1 MSHVNW
7 YGIVVV
13 LVHIMVVQDVKVQ
26 LLIFILITVQVMHD
40 LIKKKSV
47 RVQVI

>member
-1 MSHVNW
+1 M
-7 YGIVVV
+7 V
-13 LVHIMVVQDVKVQ
+13 LVHTMVMQDAKVQ
-26 LLIFILITVQVMHD
+26 LLIFILITVLVMHD